1 MAKPQELA
9 VPTFA
14 EQETFLPLEQEIFG
28 LVDESVKKQ
37 IDIERLDP
45 TKSEDIPR
53 IQEIITE
60 RQAIAEAPRTITGE
74 RQLQAPEFIESALT
88 YLGPLEQ
95 PARALLPKRV
105 LTPGEVQRAERQFE
119 DEVLPKIFS
128 EYYTAVEEGREP
140 DPGGLDLTSPET
152 YQNFVEAMKEKYGS
166 RGQYIVEDEGVT
178 ARFKTGAEILGTE
191 LLGAEVPTPE
201 GPEVQER
208 LVGTILRDLLTIEA
222 GVTAAGQEI
231 GELFGGER
239 VGNKDFTDR
248 WAQNIQEARGL
259 EQLASDVTGD
269 TLEGL
274 GLSKDTADS
283 VADAA
288 WWLGLGAGFVLPLD
302 FYLGAAGKG
311 AAKAFR
317 SARAARAAS
326 KARAG
331 KTSGAARVLDRVEAA
346 EEVGL
351 QPADVRLDIAEE
363 AAAIGKYGEEAEAI
377 IKSDQPVSELNKLDV
392 SEAAKQADRTLARI
406 GETVTGA
413 DKSYIGYIRQA
424 VKRIGEEPRFD
435 QNNRLVIPDEAGLP
449 SDAADAIEVLTASL
463 AERLA
468 RRALKENIEQGKSL
482 VPADYTML
490 TPKLAVPNDL
500 VRPILASFKENTEL
514 FQALDD
520 FNVDAVGRMFEARG
534 IPRENLGTEPAFAAM
549 DIASREDAPLAEINK
564 ARRLVIDRMVE
575 LEAEARAP
583 ARVLTAAELERLYAR
598 SAEVAKQQA
607 VPVKAEEIGKVPA
620 TRAQR
625 IRAVRNIERINDI
638 VTPEQLKTSSF
649 TKIMS
654 ATKNYI
660 APEGFQLDKYP
671 FNKYFKVPG
680 IAKPPVYRAT
690 FGKLLDRL
698 GNIGEELR
706 TEYGRIRATEMPES
720 LPARRFLADEG
731 LPDVR
736 AENAAIEAYG
746 ILHSR
751 IFKSPEQHTIE
762 FIKAG
767 FGASDDV
774 GTVLGTRYGLNQFI
788 NTNQPRINAMIDSL
802 ISSGDGVLADLIAA
816 AKTFDRFSPEYF
828 EFISGIPVLLTGKSL
843 ETIDS
848 GVISLFP
855 DVRPIDMPVFRF
867 DPDKTG
873 SNVANLLVSGKRT
886 KIVDDFSNDIVRLH
900 PEIFENP
907 SPDLLKNWETILVNT
922 YPRTIDVEKE
932 LLARGVSANSVE
944 VLQAMDPIYDIYMQT
959 IVEKTESLDVLK
971 AAFEDRILVAQGTD
985 PHRVYDRLMGLFME
999 DAELLEEL
1007 VLGRY
1012 AIPAAGL
1019 EAIDGLPQRLI
1030 DELDLTSTEKAAD
1043 FMASVFATRLYN
1055 NAFVNEIFQET
1066 YVNSVSRNLPPERV
1080 MDYMEALSR
1089 KIESNPAVQENA
1101 TSFIQAVEDLPLYVF
1116 DTPNAVRSD
1125 LLGVLD
1131 DSSLVRRYN
1140 TINQRWIPVD
1150 GFDLGVVTTP
1160 LRQGDIEVFKEQLLK
1175 HKKALSVASDASPG
1189 YARLARRIANFT
1201 ASELYNLFGYVRNI
1215 TKGGILAGNL
1225 VLNPK
1230 YHIVNALSAPNIILS
1245 TLGFR
1250 SAQKSIMPRGSIAV
1264 LKQLYSAEFGGVIP
1278 VGDATRKIVE
1288 TPTGKTYNVGEIA
1301 DIVQQNNVAIS
1312 RVRAEIPNQIFEDF
1326 VRWTGE
1332 NFGEFGRT
1340 EPVINFLRQIYD
1352 KSLAA
1357 VGATGRTVW
1366 GELASATDNYF
1377 RVNVLLNS
1385 LRRGDTEAQAIKLAR
1400 EALFDYNNLTKFERD
1415 VIMKGIWIYS
1425 FRAQS
1430 FRTLLSNIVNNPTRL
1445 AQQYKLV
1452 RGLPDDEEESYTP
1465 FMTKYKTSKVMMGIY
1480 EDEDTRLR
1488 YAIYGPDV
1496 PMIDAMD
1503 DLVSVSAYF
1512 AALAAGESSLTGA
1525 VAGAGMAALGETDP
1539 VLRTPLTAAGYEVAF
1554 GEISEAGTYINP
1566 GYINFLV
1573 ATGNWETFKTFFN
1586 VVARAPRRGK
1596 PTHAGF
1602 EWQINRDDKVAR
1614 MNFLLFRN
1622 TLLVAGLDRPVREWS
1637 EILVP
1642 QLEGDPTRYGIG
1654 KPWWDIPVATGVG
1667 AMEQMQDEAQRR
1679 ETIRRAVQQELR

>member
-9 VPTFA
+9 VPTFT

-37 IDIERLDP
+37 IEIERLDP

-53 IQEIITE
+53 IQDII
-60 RQAIAEAPRTITGE
+60 RQKQKVAEAPRTITGE
-74 RQLQAPEFIESALT
+74 RQLQAPEFIESALS

-105 LTPGEVQRAERQFE
+105 LTPGEVQRAEQQFE
-119 DEVLPKIFS
+119 EEVLPNIYVQYR
-128 EYYTAVEEGREP
+128 EAVQQGTEP
-140 DPGGLDLTSPET
+140 DPGLDLDSTET
-152 YQNFVEAMKEKYGS
+152 YQNFVDAMKEKYGT
-166 RGQYIVEDEGVT
+166 RGQYIVKEEGIVP
-178 ARFKTGAEILGTE
+178 RFKAGAEILGTE

-208 LVGTILRDLLTIEA
+208 LVGTLLRDLLTIEA
-222 GVTAAGQEI
+222 GVTAVGQEI

-269 TLEGL
+269 TLEGV
-274 GLSKDTADS
+274 GFSKDTADNI
-283 VADAA
+283 ADYA

-317 SARAARAAS
+317 KAAS
-326 KARAG
+326 AAAE
-331 KTSGAARVLDRVEAA
+331 SGARPAKASGVARVLDRVEAA
-346 EEVGL
+346 EDVGL

-363 AAAIGKYGEEAEAI
+363 AAAIGKYGDEAEAI
-377 IKSDQPVSELNKLDV
+377 IKSDQPVSELNKLDII
-392 SEAAKQADRTLARI
+392 EATQQTDRTLARI
-406 GETVTGA
+406 QETATGA
-413 DKSYIGYIRQA
+413 DKTYIGYIRQA
-424 VKRIGEEPRFD
+424 VKQIGEEPKFD
-435 QNNRLVIPDEAGLP
+435 QNNKLVIPKEGVDP
-449 SDAADAIEVLTASL
+449 VDAVDAIELITASL

-482 VPADYTML
+482 IPSDYTML

-500 VRPILASFKENTEL
+500 VRPILASFKENTQL

-534 IPRENLGTEPAFAAM
+534 IPRDNLGMEPAFTAM
-549 DIASREDAPLAEINK
+549 EIASREGAPLAEINR

-583 ARVLTAAELERLYAR
+583 GRIFTAAELERLYAR
-598 SAEVAKQQA
+598 SAEIAKQQA

-625 IRAVRNIERINDI
+625 IRAVRNIERIDDI

-680 IAKPPVYRAT
+680 IGKPPIYRAT

-706 TEYGRIRATEMPES
+706 TEYGRIKVTEKV
-720 LPARRFLADEG
+720 G
-731 LPDVR
+731 
-736 AENAAIEAYG
+736 NIEAYG

-751 IFKSPEQHTIE
+751 IFKDPEQHTIE

-788 NTNQPRINAMIDSL
+788 NTKQPRINSMIDQL
-802 ISSGDGVLADLIAA
+802 ISSGDGVIADLVAA

-828 EFISGIPVLLTGKSL
+828 EFLSGVVVLLSGKSI

-848 GVISLFP
+848 GIVSLFP
-855 DVRPIDMPVFRF
+855 KVRPIDMPVFRF

-873 SNVANLLVSGKRT
+873 SNVANLLVAGKRT
-886 KIVDDFSNDIVRLH
+886 KIIDDFSKEIVQLH
-900 PEIFENP
+900 PELFENP
-907 SPDLLKNWETILVNT
+907 VPDLIETWDYVLRT
-922 YPRTIDVEKE
+922 TFPRAIDVEKE
-932 LLARGVSANSVE
+932 LLSRGVRGSLLE
-944 VLQAMDPIYDIYMQT
+944 IEQT
-959 IVEKTESLDVLK
+959 SDAITNVFQQVILPKTESFDILE
-971 AAFEDRILVAQGTD
+971 AAFEDRIIVAQGGN
-985 PHRVYDRLMGLFME
+985 PHKVYDRLASLFI
-999 DAELLEEL
+999 EETEFMTDL
-1007 VLGRY
+1007 
-1012 AIPAAGL
+1012 AIPGGAYLDYGIP
-1019 EAIDGLPQRLI
+1019 ERLV
-1030 DELDLTSTEKAAD
+1030 DELNLITLENTVD
-1043 FMASVFATRLYN
+1043 FVSEVFATKLYN

-1080 MDYMEALSR
+1080 SEYMEALKSKLR
-1089 KIESNPAVQENA
+1089 SEMKVEENA
-1101 TSFIQAVEDLPLYVF
+1101 TSFVQAVEDLPLYVF
-1116 DTPNAVRSD
+1116 DTPNAMRSD

-1140 TINQRWIPVD
+1140 VINQRWIPIEGASPVRD
-1150 GFDLGVVTTP
+1150 MFGDPTTTRAERSRRDLAVHGLDVVTVP
-1160 LRQGDIEVFKEQLLK
+1160 LREGDLQTFKEQLLSFR
-1175 HKKALSVASDASPG
+1175 KALSVATDTSPG
-1189 YARLARRIANFT
+1189 YTRLARRIANFT
-1201 ASELYNLFGYVRNI
+1201 ASELWNSFGYVRNI

-1225 VLNPK
+1225 ILNPK
-1230 YHIVNALSAPNIILS
+1230 YHIVNALSAPAIVLS
-1245 TLGFR
+1245 TLGLKAGLQ
-1250 SAQKSIMPRGSIAV
+1250 SPLPRGSTQV
-1264 LKQLYSAEFGGVIP
+1264 LSHLYSAEFGGIIP
-1278 VGDATRKIVE
+1278 VAEGARKIVE
-1288 TPTGKTYNVGEIA
+1288 TPTGKTYTVGEIA
-1301 DIVQQNNVAIS
+1301 DMVQQNNIAIS

-1340 EPVINFLRQIYD
+1340 EPVINFLKQIYQ

-1357 VGATGRTVW
+1357 VGATGRTIW

-1377 RVNVLLNS
+1377 RVNVLLAA
-1385 LRRGDTEAQAIKLAR
+1385 LRRGESEANAIKLAR
-1400 EALFDYNNLTKFERD
+1400 ESLFDYNNLTKFERD

-1430 FRTLLSNIVNNPTRL
+1430 FRTLISNITNNPTRL

-1480 EDEDTRLR
+1480 NDTDTRLR

-1503 DLVSVSAYF
+1503 DLVSVSSHF
-1512 AALAAGESSLTGA
+1512 AALAAGEASLTGA
-1525 VAGAGMAALGETDP
+1525 IAGAGMAALAETDP
-1539 VLRTPLTAAGYEVAF
+1539 VARTPLTAAGYEIAF

-1566 GYINFLV
+1566 SYINFLV

-1602 EWQINRDDKVAR
+1602 EWQINRDDKDAR

-1622 TLLVAGLDRPVREWS
+1622 ALLLTGIDRPVREWS
-1637 EILVP
+1637 DILVP
-1642 QLEGDPTRYGIG
+1642 QLEGDVMRYGIG
-1654 KPWWDIPVATGVG
+1654 QPWWDIPVATGIG

-1679 ETIRRAVQQELR
+1679 ETIRRAVQQELE